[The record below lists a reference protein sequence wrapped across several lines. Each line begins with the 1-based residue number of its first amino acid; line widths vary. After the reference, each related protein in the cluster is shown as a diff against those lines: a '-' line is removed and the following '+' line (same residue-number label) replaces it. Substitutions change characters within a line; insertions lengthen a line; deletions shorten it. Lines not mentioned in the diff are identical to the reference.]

1 MPAIYTYTLL
11 KIHIIL
17 TKYTDPREFSRGRL
31 EQNLNSSQKISP
43 QPQQTSAYHKISA
56 SISLA
61 SKLAQQSNSLNA
73 TMPFK
78 ETIKKI
84 KKINLILRINKI

>member
-31 EQNLNSSQKISP
+31 EQKSQQLPENLTATTANSRGP
-43 QPQQTSAYHKISA
+43 EISA

-61 SKLAQQSNSLNA
+61 
-73 TMPFK
+73 
-78 ETIKKI
+78 
-84 KKINLILRINKI
+84 